1 MIYPE
6 IRVPIPDMGGYTRR
20 RGSVVYSYVY
30 IGDRQTTTDGGTTH
44 PKSKCYN
51 CTTHYRV
58 QLRIIQSIPYRCPY
72 FYFKNYILFCDSS

>member
-44 PKSKCYN
+44 PKSKCMEELHILN
-51 CTTHYRV
+51 QSV
-58 QLRIIQSIPYRCPY
+58 SVESNWIRIINQ
-72 FYFKNYILFCDSS
+72 N

>member
-58 QLRIIQSIPYRCPY
+58 QLRIKRKTRTVENNLINIT
-72 FYFKNYILFCDSS
+72 ILNGLG

>member
-30 IGDRQTTTDGGTTH
+30 IGDRQTTTDGGT
-44 PKSKCYN
+44 S
-51 CTTHYRV
+51 
-58 QLRIIQSIPYRCPY
+58 
-72 FYFKNYILFCDSS
+72 

>member
-30 IGDRQTTTDGGTTH
+30 IGDRQTTAYGGTTH
-44 PKSKCYN
+44 PKSKCIGRIELDQDNKLKVYQF
-51 CTTHYRV
+51 RV
-58 QLRIIQSIPYRCPY
+58 LYPKLRS
-72 FYFKNYILFCDSS
+72 